1 MNKLKALITR
11 KNLANALFLLICV
24 AILVSP
30 AVKVFLIR
38 AMMFVGLMRPPTEST
53 ASPNTVATQAK
64 FSLKSSKDSLITMDR
79 LRGKVVIINFWATWC
94 PPCRAEMPALNELYQ
109 HYQNDPRVVV
119 LPVDVD
125 GDLTRSQSFMDTYR
139 YHLPV
144 YKLAADLPAQ
154 LNFESIPTTII
165 LDSKSRIAAKHSGA
179 ANYAEP
185 AFYAFIDQL
194 AKAAR

>member
-144 YKLAADLPAQ
+144 YKLAADLP
-154 LNFESIPTTII
+154 
-165 LDSKSRIAAKHSGA
+165 
-179 ANYAEP
+179 
-185 AFYAFIDQL
+185 
-194 AKAAR
+194 